1 MIQDVLSAA
10 VAEVPTDIPRGITA
24 FAEWSACLVYILL
37 LRKRFTPP
45 VLALLLGLGLGLLW
59 AVQSFA
65 GELPIPLWTFGMAM
79 AVAAM
84 YSVVVLCADVSTR
97 EAGYFTARA
106 FVLAELVA
114 SLHWQLYSYA
124 VDQGFTGVGVQA
136 GLLVLVYGA
145 AFTAAYFIERRHF
158 PPDQQLEVDRR
169 GLLSAASIAAVTF
182 LMSNVSFVSSNTPFS
197 AQFGPEIFYIRTLV
211 DLAGYVALYAQQG
224 QRLELQRAV
233 EVEAM
238 NRMLRSQHEQYLQ
251 SKRNIDIVHR
261 KYHDLKHFV
270 TAIRT
275 ESDPA
280 AKATYLDQLEESI
293 QGYGSQVETGNPV
306 LDTILTSKTAQCA
319 ELGITLTCVVD
330 GAALSFMDAMG
341 LSALF
346 GNALDNAI
354 ESTAALPDPENRLV
368 RVAVYTQSSLVMVR
382 FENYHVGDLDFDDG
396 IPRTTK
402 RDALN
407 HGYGLRNMRQ
417 VVEGY
422 GGSLT
427 VRTESDWFVVRAL
440 IPVPEGRRSRPQRR
454 RLELLGPPDSSGH

>member
-1 MIQDVLSAA
+1 MIPDLL
-10 VAEVPTDIPRGITA
+10 PDIPRGFTA
-24 FAEWSACLVYILL
+24 LAEWSACLVYVLL
-37 LRKRFTPP
+37 LRKRLP
-45 VLALLLGLGLGLLW
+45 LRALVPALGLGLVLLW
-59 AVQSFA
+59 AVQTFA
-65 GELPIPLWTFGMAM
+65 GTLPITLWTLGMAL

-84 YSVVVLCADVSTR
+84 YCVVHGCAEVSPR

-124 VDQGFTGVGVQA
+124 VAQGFTGPYVQA
-136 GLLVLVYGA
+136 GLVALVFCG
-145 AFTAAYFIERRHF
+145 AFTTAYLIERRHF
-158 PPDQQLEVDRR
+158 PPDQDLDVDRR
-169 GLLSAASIAAVTF
+169 GLLSAAAIAAVTF

-197 AQFGPEIFYIRTLV
+197 GRLGLEIFYIRTLV
-211 DLAGYVALYAQQG
+211 DLAGYVALYAHQG
-224 QRLELQRAV
+224 QRLEVQRAV

-238 NRMLRSQHEQYLQ
+238 NRMLHSQHEQYLQ
-251 SKRNIDIVHR
+251 SKRNIDIVNR

-275 ESDPA
+275 EKDPA
-280 AKATYLDQLEESI
+280 TKASYLDQLEESI
-293 QGYGSQVETGNPV
+293 RGYGFQVETGNPV
-306 LDTILTSKTAQCA
+306 VDTILTAKTAQCA

-354 ESTAALPDPENRLV
+354 ESTATLPDPEHRLV

-382 FENYHVGDLDFDDG
+382 FENYHVGDLEFDDG
-396 IPRTTK
+396 IPRSTK
-402 RDALN
+402 RDPLN
-407 HGYGLRNMRQ
+407 HGYGLRNMRR

-427 VRTESDWFVVRAL
+427 VRTESSWFAVRAL
-440 IPVPEGRRSRPQRR
+440 IPIPGAQGASWPRSSEALTR
-454 RLELLGPPDSSGH
+454 

>member
-1 MIQDVLSAA
+1 MTPEVL
-10 VAEVPTDIPRGITA
+10 PDIPRGFTA

-45 VLALLLGLGLGLLW
+45 VLGLALGLGLGLLW
-59 AVQSFA
+59 SVQIFA
-65 GELPIPLWTFGMAM
+65 GKMPIALWTLGMAM

-84 YSVVVLCADVSTR
+84 YAVVALCADVSTR
-97 EAGYFTARA
+97 EVGYFTARA

-114 SLHWQLYSYA
+114 SFHWQLYSYA
-124 VDQGFTGVGVQA
+124 VDQGFTGLTVQI

-145 AFTAAYFIERRHF
+145 AFTGAYLIERRHF
-158 PPDQQLEVDRR
+158 PPDQRLEIDRR
-169 GLLSAASIAAVTF
+169 GLLSAVAIAGVTF

-197 AQFGPEIFYIRTLV
+197 GRFPFEIFYIRTLV
-211 DLAGYVALYAQQG
+211 DLAGYVALYAHQG

-251 SKRNIDIVHR
+251 SKRNIDIVNR

-275 ESDPA
+275 ENDPE
-280 AKATYLDQLEESI
+280 AKATYLDRLEESI
-293 QGYGSQVETGNPV
+293 RGYGAQVQTGNPV
-306 LDTILTSKTAQCA
+306 LDTILTAKTAQCA

-354 ESTAALPDPENRLV
+354 ESTAPLPDPDNRLV
-368 RVAVYTQSSLVMVR
+368 RVAVYTQGALVMVR
-382 FENYHVGDLDFDDG
+382 FENYHVGDLEFDDG

-417 VVEGY
+417 VVEGH

-427 VRTESDWFVVRAL
+427 IHDEADWFVVRAL
-440 IPVPEGRRSRPQRR
+440 IPVPAERRSRALAQDVDA
-454 RLELLGPPDSSGH
+454 LGPPAAGY

>member
-1 MIQDVLSAA
+1 MTQEVLPGLIQEVL
-10 VAEVPTDIPRGITA
+10 PDIPRGFTA
-24 FAEWSACLVYILL
+24 LAEWSACLVYILL
-37 LRKRFTPP
+37 VRKRFQP
-45 VLALLLGLGLGLLW
+45 VLLALALGLGLGLLW
-59 AVQSFA
+59 GVQTFA
-65 GELPIPLWTFGMAM
+65 AELPIALWTLGMAL
-79 AVAAM
+79 AATAM
-84 YSVVVLCADVSTR
+84 YGVVWVCADVSAR
-97 EAGYFTARA
+97 EVGYFTARA

-124 VDQGFTGVGVQA
+124 ADQEFMGGGAQV
-136 GLLVLVYGA
+136 GLLVVVYGT
-145 AFTAAYFIERRHF
+145 AFTAAYLIERKHF
-158 PPDQQLEVDRR
+158 PPGGRIEVDRR
-169 GLLSAASIAAVTF
+169 GLLSAVAIAAVTF

-197 AQFGPEIFYIRTLV
+197 GRLGHEIFYIRTLV

-280 AKATYLDQLEESI
+280 AKAGYLDQLEESI
-293 QGYGSQVETGNPV
+293 RGYGAQVETGHPV
-306 LDTILTSKTAQCA
+306 LDTILTAKTTQCA
-319 ELGITLTCVVD
+319 DLGITLTCVVD
-330 GAALSFMDAMG
+330 GAALSFMDAMT

-354 ESTAALPDPENRLV
+354 ESTATLPDPENRLV
-368 RVAVYTQSSLVMVR
+368 RVAVYTQGSLVMVR

-402 RDALN
+402 RDTVN

-417 VVEGY
+417 VVESH

-427 VRTESDWFVVRAL
+427 VHTESDWFVVRAL
-440 IPVPEGRRSRPQRR
+440 IPVPEGGDGRTASHGADALRPQ
-454 RLELLGPPDSSGH
+454 GSPA